1 MNYDKYAKYEK
12 LPVRLDNNLNENKN
26 CIYKERNNSIH
37 SNKCINNQG
46 STFISDYMLD
56 TNSIDEC
63 KLLYNN
69 RITNNVVSNKNN
81 KQLNTRIINTI
92 PYRNYSEFTYN
103 PELEVLINAGL
114 PTSNKK
120 SVSNTSEIS
129 NKKTP
134 MVDYVKNKI
143 TDKNNSFDISRFQ
156 LSSRQIKGNKVYIKK
171 YKKNIKKITESI
183 IPQE

>member
-1 MNYDKYAKYEK
+1 MNYATYEK
-12 LPVRLDNNLNENKN
+12 LPIKLDKNIKENKK
-26 CIYKERNNSIH
+26 CVYKDRNNTIH

-46 STFISDYMLD
+46 STIISDYMLD
-56 TNSIDEC
+56 TTNIDEC

-69 RITNNVVSNKNN
+69 RVTSNVVSNKNN
-81 KQLNTRIINTI
+81 KQLNTRMINTI

-120 SVSNTSEIS
+120 SVSNTSEITS
-129 NKKTP
+129 KKTP
-134 MVDYVKNKI
+134 MIDYIKNKI

-156 LSSRQIKGNKVYIKK
+156 LSSRQIKGNKTYIKK

-183 IPQE
+183 ILEE